1 MHFYSQSSYLNEH
14 NSIPGCYV
22 INSKW
27 TNDILTITTMKKT
40 IITPFLFL
48 LFISGFSQNLSYEV
62 HGKYTHPVKKEI
74 LNNAES
80 MSDIIPY
87 YPIDWILSYVSVEIS
102 ATLDG
107 KEIMAANTN
116 DRLSTEQ
123 KNILKAVDLGSDIVI
138 NIEYKSKNSV
148 TGNIYLDDMN
158 YSATVIPEIEAE
170 YPGGQQQ
177 MTQYLEENAINKIS
191 DTTSGQI
198 QEAIVRFT
206 VNEEGEIADAQVFK
220 TSGDPKTDK
229 LLLKVINKMPKWSP
243 AEDSKGIKVKQ
254 EFEFSVGS
262 VGC

>member
-1 MHFYSQSSYLNEH
+1 ME
-14 NSIPGCYV
+14 
-22 INSKW
+22 KR
-27 TNDILTITTMKKT
+27 
-40 IITPFLFL
+40 IITPLLFL

-74 LNNAES
+74 LTNAES

-87 YPIDWILSYVSVEIS
+87 YPVHWIMGYVSAEIS
-102 ATLDG
+102 TTSYGKTMMATG
-107 KEIMAANTN
+107 TN

-123 KNILKAVDLGSDIVI
+123 KDILKTVDLGTDIII
-138 NIEYKSKNSV
+138 NITYKYKNPV
-148 TGNIYLDDMN
+148 TGNIDIGSSN
-158 YSATVIPEIEAE
+158 YSATVIPEIQAE

-177 MTQYLEENAINKIS
+177 MTQYLKENAINKIP
-191 DTTSGQI
+191 DTTSRQI
-198 QEAIVRFT
+198 ETAIVRFT
-206 VNEEGEIADAQVFK
+206 VNEEGEIADAQIFK

>member
-1 MHFYSQSSYLNEH
+1 M
-14 NSIPGCYV
+14 
-22 INSKW
+22 KKR
-27 TNDILTITTMKKT
+27 ILTSL
-40 IITPFLFL
+40 LFL
-48 LFISGFSQNLSYEV
+48 LFISGFSQNLSYDV
-62 HGKYTHPVKKEI
+62 HGKYSHPIKKEI
-74 LNNAES
+74 LNKAES

-87 YPIDWILSYVSVEIS
+87 YPEHWIMGYVSVEIS
-102 ATLDG
+102 ATSDG
-107 KEIMAANTN
+107 KTMMAASAN

-123 KNILKAVDLGSDIVI
+123 KNILDKVDLGTDIVI
-138 NIEYKSKNSV
+138 NITYKFKNPV
-148 TGNIYLDDMN
+148 TGNIDIGSSN

-191 DTTSGQI
+191 DTTSRHI

-206 VNEEGEIADAQVFK
+206 VDEEGEIADAQIFK

-243 AEDSKGIKVKQ
+243 AEDLKGIKVKQ
-254 EFEFSVGS
+254 EFEFSVGN